1 MGYSYKNNE
10 NLPEIEWKIDTVR
23 EILDKRRLKWKIMTK
38 KCGIE
43 NQNKIEKL
51 RIKIKVEEM
60 LNANKS
66 SKERQER

>member
-1 MGYSYKNNE
+1 
-10 NLPEIEWKIDTVR
+10 
-23 EILDKRRLKWKIMTK
+23 MTK